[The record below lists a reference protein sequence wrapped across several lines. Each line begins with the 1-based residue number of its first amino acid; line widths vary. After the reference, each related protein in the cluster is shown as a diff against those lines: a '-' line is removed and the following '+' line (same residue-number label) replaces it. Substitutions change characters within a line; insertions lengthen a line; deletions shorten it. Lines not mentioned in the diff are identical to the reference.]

1 MLAEV
6 LADLAHRNRRTGQVS
21 DAGSAGDPRGID
33 LHLSLA
39 VPIAARGKLRRHDRV
54 GDHDRAIDARD
65 GEVVGQREE
74 RNVSSI
80 GDVADPEPL
89 VQEERALD
97 EVVVPRQVEGAAVA
111 EVGDHREPGIDRRLE
126 LIERR
131 VAVAGRYRDPLPR
144 EERRRRQAGVAL
156 RSQRHQPHE
165 ATARRDDPRGVV
177 HIRRHD
183 LRRVMGAGAARLATQ
198 ERPLD
203 VEAGDHPGDHRVA
216 VTVGDQAGEFVA
228 DALDRVGDHR
238 RQDAPHAV
246 GGELVA
252 GPATLLDRE
261 AAGAEI
267 GPGVAVH
274 LDVEVAHHEAVL
286 GD

>member
-1 MLAEV
+1 M
-6 LADLAHRNRRTGQVS
+6 
-21 DAGSAGDPRGID
+21 
-33 LHLSLA
+33 
-39 VPIAARGKLRRHDRV
+39 
-54 GDHDRAIDARD
+54 
-65 GEVVGQREE
+65 
-74 RNVSSI
+74 
-80 GDVADPEPL
+80 
-89 VQEERALD
+89 QEECSLD

-144 EERRRRQAGVAL
+144 EKRRRREAGVAL

-177 HIRRHD
+177 HVRRHD
-183 LRRVMGAGAARLATQ
+183 LHRIVGAGAARLATQ

-203 VEAGDHPGDHRVA
+203 MEAGDHPGDHRVA
-216 VTVGDQAGEFVA
+216 VAVGDQAGELVA
-228 DALDRVGDHR
+228 DTLDRVGDHR

-246 GGELVA
+246 GGELLA
-252 GPATLLDRE
+252 GPATLLERE

-267 GPGVAVH
+267 GPSVAVH
-274 LDVEVAHHEAVL
+274 LDVEVAGHGASP
-286 GD
+286 GSNRRRT